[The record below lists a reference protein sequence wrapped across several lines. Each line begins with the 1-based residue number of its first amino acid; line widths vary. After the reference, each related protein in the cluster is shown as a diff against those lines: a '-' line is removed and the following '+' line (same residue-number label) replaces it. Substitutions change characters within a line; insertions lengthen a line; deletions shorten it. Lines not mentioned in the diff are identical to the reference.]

1 MLEELLS
8 KDQDP
13 IEKHDMNS
21 QIIGNFRFYLMGDV
35 ELAKHGKGLQTVI
48 GVDVVGQCCQEDRE
62 SGVKEQNMV

>member
-1 MLEELLS
+1 
-8 KDQDP
+8 
-13 IEKHDMNS
+13 
-21 QIIGNFRFYLMGDV
+21 MGDV